1 MEWLFCAILCA
12 MATVFKRKNSDIWTA
27 AFRAWDAG
35 KGKWIWKQQ
44 STGAADESAAAGIAA
59 KLEQASAAAKAG
71 TLTRARAFEMVNE
84 ILRLAG
90 SESIQPAPSLST
102 VAADLLA
109 SLSIADV
116 TRRKYESQRTKLVEW
131 AGKRAGEP
139 ITSFTVADMQDFY
152 TDVRKRFSG
161 TTAYD
166 HLNFAS
172 MVFNRAMAHGHCTA
186 NPTKAVKR
194 GATGAVEKLTF
205 SRSEQAAILRAV
217 RKQAKP
223 KIRQAWQCFVSL
235 GWHTGHRIQDLLD
248 VTAASIEGDLLTM
261 QPRKKATRGGRTVVL
276 PLPRWLAAMVTAL
289 GDFKALNH
297 ADNRNG
303 RVSEDFVQWL
313 VKAGIDPQPVER
325 GERVVHLKSF
335 HSYRHSMQTR
345 LTSAGVS
352 GELARLVTDH
362 DSVKVAR
369 KYVHA
374 EIQGLREALGK
385 ARSRR

>member
-1 MEWLFCAILCA
+1 
-12 MATVFKRKNSDIWTA
+12 MATVFKRKNSDTWTA

-35 KGKWIWKQQ
+35 KGKWIWKQA
-44 STGAADESAAAGIAA
+44 STGATDEAAAAGIAA
-59 KLEQASAAAKAG
+59 KLEQGSAAAKAG
-71 TLTRARAFEMVNE
+71 TLTRERALEMVNE
-84 ILRLAG
+84 LLKLAG
-90 SESIQPAPSLST
+90 SESLAPVPSLK
-102 VAADLLA
+102 VAADDLLA
-109 SLSIADV
+109 SLAV
-116 TRRKYESQRTKLVEW
+116 TAGTKRKYAAQSKKLVEW
-131 AGKRAGEP
+131 AGKRADEP
-139 ITSFTVADMQDFY
+139 VTSFTVADMQDFY
-152 TDVRKRFSG
+152 NAMRKRFSG
-161 TTAYD
+161 TTAVD
-166 HLNFAS
+166 HLHFAS

-205 SRSEQAAILRAV
+205 SRGEHAAILRAV
-217 RKQAKP
+217 RLAP
-223 KIRQAWQCFVSL
+223 DCGGEIRRAARIKAQRAWQCFISL

-248 VTAASIEGDLLTM
+248 VTAASIDGDLVTM

-276 PLPRWLAAMVTAL
+276 PLPRWLAAMAKSL

-303 RVSEDFVQWL
+303 KVSEDFVKWL

-325 GERVVHLKSF
+325 GKRAVHLKSF

-374 EIQGLREALGK
+374 EIQGLREALRK
-385 ARSRR
+385 ARARR

>member
-1 MEWLFCAILCA
+1 
-12 MATVFKRKNSDIWTA
+12 MATVFKRKNSDTWTA
-27 AFRAWDAG
+27 AFRAWDAK

-44 STGAADESAAAGIAA
+44 STGAVDESAAAGIAA
-59 KLEQASAAAKAG
+59 KLEQGSAMAKAG
-71 TLTRARAFEMVNE
+71 TLTRERAAGMINE
-84 ILRLAG
+84 LLRLAG
-90 SESIQPAPSLST
+90 CDPFTPAPSLS
-102 VAADLLA
+102 AACADLLA
-109 SLSIADV
+109 SLTVADG
-116 TRRKYESQRTKLVEW
+116 TMRKYGAQSKRLVEW

-152 TDVRKRFSG
+152 KVVRKRFSG
-161 TTAYD
+161 TTSD
-166 HLNFAS
+166 DNLHFAS
-172 MVFNRAMAHGHCTA
+172 MVFNRAMAHGICTA

-194 GATGAVEKLTF
+194 SPTGAVEKLTF
-205 SRSEQAAILRAV
+205 SRDEHAAILRAV
-217 RKQAKP
+217 RRESPANT
-223 KIRQAWQCFVSL
+223 RSAWLCLVSL

-248 VTAASIEGDLLTM
+248 VTTASIDDDLVTM

-276 PLPRWLAAMVTAL
+276 PLPHWLAKMTKSL
-289 GDFKALNH
+289 GDFKALKN

-303 RVSEDFVQWL
+303 KVSEGFGCWL
-313 VKAGIDPQPVER
+313 VKAGIDPQPILR
-325 GERVVHLKSF
+325 GERVVNLKSF

-374 EIQGLREALGK
+374 EIQGLREALTK
-385 ARSRR
+385 ARQRR